1 MVQLAEVG
9 DPNMTEGEREVFPE
23 TNTDRNDIGAYGGPN
38 GGWRR
43 NPR

>member
-1 MVQLAEVG
+1 MWWMVGRLAL
-9 DPNMTEGEREVFPE
+9 GEREVFLE